1 MRDAL
6 GMAVCQLTGHSSSN
20 FGLQE
25 KWIITLTDG
34 KDNASKVK
42 KEWIQEKFKEY
53 NVHLIGLV
61 MEKDADLD

>member
-25 KWIITLTDG
+25 KWIIALTDG

-42 KEWIQEKFKEY
+42 KEWI
-53 NVHLIGLV
+53 
-61 MEKDADLD
+61 